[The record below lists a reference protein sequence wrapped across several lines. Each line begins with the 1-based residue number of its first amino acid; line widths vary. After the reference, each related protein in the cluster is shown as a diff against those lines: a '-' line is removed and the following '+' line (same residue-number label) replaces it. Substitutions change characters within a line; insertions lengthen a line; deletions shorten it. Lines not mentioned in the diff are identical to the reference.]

1 MIMFDFLMDYI
12 MPIFMFILMGFVVIL
27 IIYTTDDIFEELA
40 EKDCISEDV
49 NCDSVVDIED
59 LLKVQKYILE
69 KRYFHEATKIIS
81 LLAFNFF
88 TYSIIF
94 YQRC

>member
-69 KRYFHEATKIIS
+69 KR
-81 LLAFNFF
+81 
-88 TYSIIF
+88 
-94 YQRC
+94 